1 MRVVIFHIKGTRPA
15 LQIGRDFRAI
25 LIMIIRRG
33 GFVRRG
39 TCRRRN
45 GFTLIELIIVVGVI
59 AILAGLLLPALAKA
73 KDRSK
78 AIKCVSNEKQM
89 GVGVDLYIQDYN
101 YYPPGRQDGIT
112 QWELCVGSYAGGSPD
127 MLTQEAR
134 TALFV
139 CPSARPSTTTNTI
152 RLNFSGNPNILREV
166 TKDKGPASPDE
177 IKRPT
182 ESVVLGDSI
191 QYAPDGSS
199 HAILWGVV
207 GSAGTAVYW
216 NDGLLENAQSAIQVS
231 RDEDRVSDVNDPT
244 AADLRYRHGLRYAN
258 GLFAD
263 GHVEHLPKGRVKDKN
278 FYTNY

>member
-1 MRVVIFHIKGTRPA
+1 
-15 LQIGRDFRAI
+15 
-25 LIMIIRRG
+25 
-33 GFVRRG
+33 VRTG
-39 TCRRRN
+39 CYKKRN
-45 GFTLIELIIVVGVI
+45 GFTLIELIIVIGVV

-78 AIKCVSNEKQM
+78 AIKCLSNEKQM
-89 GVGVDLYIQDYN
+89 GVGIDLYIQDFN
-101 YYPPGRQDGIT
+101 YYPPGRQNGVT
-112 QWELCVGSYAGGSPD
+112 QWELCVGSYAGGNSD
-127 MLTQEAR
+127 MLSQEAR

-139 CPSARPSTTTNTI
+139 CPSARPSVTTNGI

-166 TKDKGPASPDE
+166 TKDKGPASPDD

-182 ESVVLGDSI
+182 DSVLLADSI

-216 NDGLLENAQSAIQVS
+216 NDGLLENAQRPIQVS
-231 RDEDRVSDVNDPT
+231 RDEDKISDVNDPT
-244 AADLRYRHGLRYAN
+244 AADLRYRHGLNYAN

-263 GHVEHLPKGRVKDKN
+263 SHAEHLTKGKVKDKN

>member
-1 MRVVIFHIKGTRPA
+1 MRREA
-15 LQIGRDFRAI
+15 
-25 LIMIIRRG
+25 
-33 GFVRRG
+33 
-39 TCRRRN
+39 CRERS
-45 GFTLIELIIVVGVI
+45 GFTLIELIIVIGVI

-89 GVGVDLYIQDYN
+89 GVGIDLYVQDYH
-101 YYPPGRQDGIT
+101 YYPPGREYGVT
-112 QWELCVGSYAGGSPD
+112 QWEMCVGSYAGGSSD
-127 MLTQEAR
+127 MTAQEAR

-139 CPSARPSTTTNTI
+139 CPTARVLTSTNSV
-152 RLNFSGNPNILREV
+152 RLNFSANPNILKEV
-166 TKDKGPASPDE
+166 TKDKGPAKPED

-182 ESVVLGDSI
+182 ESMLVGDAI

-216 NDGLLENAQSAIQVS
+216 NDGLAENAQKLIQVG

-244 AADLRYRHGLRYAN
+244 GADLRYRHGMSYAN

-263 GHVEHLPKGRVKDKN
+263 GHVEHLPKGKVKDKN